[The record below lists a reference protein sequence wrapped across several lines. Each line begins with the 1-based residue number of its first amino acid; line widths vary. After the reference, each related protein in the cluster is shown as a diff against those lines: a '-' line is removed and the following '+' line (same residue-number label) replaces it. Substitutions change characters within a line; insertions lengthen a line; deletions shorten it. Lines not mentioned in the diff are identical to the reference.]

1 MSVNTDSLT
10 NGAGGLPVAAREPP
24 GRIAPVAGRRLG
36 HSPDAVGRLFSAIR
50 RRPERDLLHQ
60 IRRLHSDLGLDAYSD
75 AELRESLTQ
84 IRNDIKGQP
93 AADPEGYLTRVFAVV
108 DESIRRRLG
117 VWRIFDPDF
126 ERQDLEAYFRM
137 AKSGEETS
145 ALDADERIIVETIGQ
160 LQNVGRGRYGW
171 DILLPV
177 EFYRAVTRKDTG
189 NLLQF
194 RPTDEQILAGLH
206 LFRGRVVEMNAG
218 EGKTVAV
225 AFPAIMHAVLGRSVH
240 IVTANDY
247 LAARDCDLLAPV
259 YRSLGLDVDAVLG
272 HMDGA
277 ERRDAYAKQIVYGT
291 MREFGFDFLRDN
303 LATVASEQVQP
314 PCQVA
319 IIDEADQALI
329 DEARTPMIIAGSP
342 LMTLQA
348 FNRARNAVAELIS
361 NQSGLFGEYLAQLDR
376 ERPDSRAFATLLG
389 MALLAQPDNDE
400 LRRFAAANP
409 RAYRRAQAILYPD
422 GSDYPDESL
431 SADLF
436 YLIGPEERF
445 VTLTAKGIAFLETR
459 LGTFYADGESADSK
473 EPAGK
478 LDGVN
483 VPLSRKRALRVNL
496 ANQVYQLLRANLLLK
511 RDVDYLVTEDAV
523 VLLDRYT
530 GRPRPDTRYQD
541 GLQPALEAK
550 EAVTVNPDCESLAE
564 ISVQGFANRYQWL
577 SGITGTAVTVAEE
590 FRRKYS
596 LDVVAIPTAHP
607 LLRQDLPGRVYLSG
621 ADKLAAIADAVKFWQ
636 RVGRPVL
643 VGVQT
648 VEQSAQ
654 VGECLSAI
662 GIDHQLL
669 NAVTGHD
676 EAEIVRQAGA
686 FGAVTVATNM
696 AGRGTD
702 IILEAD
708 LDRRIL
714 DNYVALIRSRLEQ
727 EGSPVTV
734 RCYTGE
740 EADLLVEALAESV
753 GLSVT
758 RQRVGQW
765 EEVTIAGAA
774 PPESVHFKTAPAA
787 PIEFGLGLYVISAEF
802 NESPRV
808 TLQLK
813 GRSGRQGRFGSTR
826 FFLSWDDRRLAYQ
839 GSRRAGLA
847 SYRKTSH
854 KTSHKTGHET
864 AAGRVYYE
872 GSGVEQFL
880 RRLQDEAEREEA
892 VQRSIIQ
899 DYAAVSDAHTGGY
912 YRARQQIMTAGDLFE
927 PVAGLLRNTTAR
939 LVERH
944 FPGMDGADYGRHLD
958 EMVKELQQWYGV
970 EGSGLWGL
978 ALDRLDGA
986 LEELLS
992 ARLESLKSQLG
1003 AGRFT
1008 ELARLLL
1015 LQCGD
1020 EVWKDYRA
1028 GLRSLT
1034 IVSRLGNYGHKSAV
1048 ADYIIHAADGWQ
1060 RFQGEAADLFLSR
1073 LLTFPL
1079 ARLTE
1084 LPAQREKVVELN
1096 KDVAMLVG

>member
-1 MSVNTDSLT
+1 MAANSYRFPNSA
-10 NGAGGLPVAAREPP
+10 NGLSVAARESP
-24 GRIAPVAGRRLG
+24 GGTAPAPGRRLG
-36 HSPDAVGRLFSAIR
+36 HLPDAVRRPFSAFP
-50 RRPERDLLHQ
+50 RRPERDLLRQ
-60 IRRLHSDLGLDAYSD
+60 IRRLQSDLALDAYSD
-75 AELRESLTQ
+75 KELRESLTQ
-84 IRNDIKGQP
+84 IRDDIKGQP
-93 AADPEGYLTRVFAVV
+93 VANAGIHLTRVFAIA

-117 VWRIFDPDF
+117 IWRIFDPDF
-126 ERQDLEAYFRM
+126 DRQNLEACFRI
-137 AKSGEETS
+137 AKSAEETS

-160 LQNVGRGRYGW
+160 LQSVGRGRYGW
-171 DILLPV
+171 DILLPA
-177 EFYRAVTRKDTG
+177 EFYRAVARKDTG

-194 RPTDEQILAGLH
+194 WPTDEQILAGLH

-225 AFPAIMHAVLGRSVH
+225 AFPAIMHAVLGRAVH

-247 LAARDCDLLAPV
+247 LAARDCNLLAPV

-277 ERRDAYAKQIVYGT
+277 ERRDAYAKQIVYST

-303 LATVASEQVQP
+303 LATSAKRQVQP
-314 PCQVA
+314 PLQIA

-342 LMTLQA
+342 LMTPQA

-361 NQSGLFGEYLAQLDR
+361 LQSGLFGEYLAQLDR
-376 ERPDSRAFATLLG
+376 EGPDSRAYATLLG
-389 MALLAQPDNDE
+389 KALLSQPDNND
-400 LRRFAAANP
+400 LRKLAAANP

-431 SADLF
+431 TTDL
-436 YLIGPEERF
+436 YYVIDPEERF
-445 VTLTAKGIAFLETR
+445 VTLTAQGITFLEMR
-459 LGTFYADGESADSK
+459 LGAFYADGESA
-473 EPAGK
+473 GN

-483 VPLSRKRALRVNL
+483 SPLSRKRALRVNL

-511 RDVDYLVTEDAV
+511 KDVDYLVTEDAV

-564 ISVQGFANRYQWL
+564 ISVQGFANRYRWL
-577 SGITGTAVTVAEE
+577 SGITGTAVTAAEE

-607 LLRQDLPGRVYLSG
+607 LLRQDLPGRVYFSG

-654 VGECLSAI
+654 VSECLAAM
-662 GIDHQLL
+662 GIDHRLL
-669 NAVTGHD
+669 NAVADHD

-714 DNYVALIRSRLEQ
+714 DNYAALIRSRLEQ
-727 EGSPVTV
+727 ERAPLTV
-734 RCYTGE
+734 RCYTVE
-740 EADLLVEALAESV
+740 EADLLVEALAMSEEF
-753 GLSVT
+753 SVT
-758 RQRVGQW
+758 RLRVGQW

-774 PPESVHFKTAPAA
+774 PPESVHFKTAPAT

-847 SYRKTSH
+847 SYRKTGR

-927 PVAGLLRNTTAR
+927 PVAGLLRNTTSR

-992 ARLESLKSQLG
+992 VRLESLKSQLG

-1020 EVWKDYRA
+1020 EVWKDYLG

-1034 IVSRLGNYGHKSAV
+1034 IVSRLGDYGHKSAV
-1048 ADYIIHAADGWQ
+1048 ADYIIHAAGDWK
-1060 RFQGEAADLFLSR
+1060 RFQGEAVDLFLSR

-1079 ARLTE
+1079 SRLTE
-1084 LPAQREKVVELN
+1084 LPAQPEKVVELN

>member
-1 MSVNTDSLT
+1 MSVNTDSLK
-10 NGAGGLPVAAREPP
+10 NGTGGLPVAAREPP

-75 AELRESLTQ
+75 TELRESLNQ
-84 IRNDIKGQP
+84 IGSYIKGQP
-93 AADPEGYLTRVFAVV
+93 AADPAVHLTLVFAIA

-126 ERQDLEAYFRM
+126 DRQNLEAYFRI
-137 AKSGEETS
+137 AKSGEETA
-145 ALDADERIIVETIGQ
+145 ALDADERIIVETIRH
-160 LQNVGRGRYGW
+160 LQDVGRGWYGW
-171 DILLPV
+171 DILLPA
-177 EFYRAVTRKDTG
+177 EFYRAVARKDTG

-194 RPTDEQILAGLH
+194 WPTDEQILAGLH

-247 LAARDCDLLAPV
+247 LAARDCDLLVPV
-259 YRSLGLDVDAVLG
+259 YRSLDLNVDAVLG

-342 LMTLQA
+342 LMTPQA

-361 NQSGLFGEYLAQLDR
+361 SQLGLFGEYLSQLDR
-376 ERPDSRAFATLLG
+376 EPPNSRAFATLLG
-389 MALLAQPDNDE
+389 MALLAQPDNDD
-400 LRRFAAANP
+400 LRHLAAAYP

-431 SADLF
+431 SAALF
-436 YLIGPEERF
+436 YVIGPEERF

-483 VPLSRKRALRVNL
+483 VPLSRKRARRVNL

-577 SGITGTAVTVAEE
+577 SGITGTAVIAAEE
-590 FRRKYS
+590 FRRRYS
-596 LDVVAIPTAHP
+596 LEVVTVPTVRP

-643 VGVQT
+643 VGAQT

-654 VGECLSAI
+654 VSECLSAI

-676 EAEIVRQAGA
+676 EAEIVRQAGTI
-686 FGAVTVATNM
+686 GAVTVATNM

-727 EGSPVTV
+727 EGSPLTV
-734 RCYTGE
+734 QCYTGE
-740 EADLLVEALAESV
+740 EADLSVEALAESE

-758 RQRVGQW
+758 RRRVGQW

-826 FFLSWDDRRLAYQ
+826 FFLSWDDRQLAYQ
-839 GSRRAGLA
+839 GSSRHSLA
-847 SYRKTSH
+847 AYRKTDP
-854 KTSHKTGHET
+854 
-864 AAGRVYYE
+864 AGRVYYE
-872 GSGVEQFL
+872 GSGVEQYL
-880 RRLQDEAEREEA
+880 HRRQDEAEREEA

-899 DYAAVSDAHTGGY
+899 DYAAVSDAHTGAY
-912 YRARQQIMTAGDLFE
+912 YRTREQIMMAGDLSE
-927 PVAGLLRNTTAR
+927 PVAGLVRNTASR
-939 LVERH
+939 LVQRH
-944 FPGMDGADYGRHLD
+944 FPEMDGADYGRHLD
-958 EMVKELQQWYGV
+958 EMVTDLQQWYGV
-970 EGSGLWGL
+970 ASSGLWGL

-992 ARLESLKSQLG
+992 VRLESLKSQLG
-1003 AGRFT
+1003 DSKFT

-1034 IVSRLGNYGHKSAV
+1034 IASRLGNYGHKSAV
-1048 ADYIIHAADGWQ
+1048 ADYIIHAAGGWE

-1084 LPAQREKVVELN
+1084 LPAQAEKVVELN
-1096 KDVAMLVG
+1096 KDVATLVG

>member
-1 MSVNTDSLT
+1 MAANSYRFPNSVNGRPSATRELP
-10 NGAGGLPVAAREPP
+10 GGT
-24 GRIAPVAGRRLG
+24 APAAGRRLG
-36 HSPDAVGRLFSAIR
+36 YLPDAVGRLFSSFR
-50 RRPERDLLHQ
+50 RRPERDLLRQ
-60 IRRLHSDLGLDAYSD
+60 IRRLQSDLGLDAYSD

-84 IRNDIKGQP
+84 IRNDIDIKGQP
-93 AADPEGYLTRVFAVV
+93 VANAAIHLTRVFAIA

-126 ERQDLEAYFRM
+126 DRQNLEAGFRI
-137 AKSGEETS
+137 AQSGEETS
-145 ALDADERIIVETIGQ
+145 ALDADARIIVETIRQ
-160 LQNVGRGRYGW
+160 LQNVGRGRHGW
-171 DILLPV
+171 DILLPA
-177 EFYRAVTRKDTG
+177 EFYRAVARKDTG

-194 RPTDEQILAGLH
+194 WPTDEQILAGLH

-218 EGKTVAV
+218 EGKTVAA
-225 AFPAIMHAVLGRSVH
+225 AFPAIMHAVLGCSVH

-247 LAARDCDLLAPV
+247 LAARDCDLLGPV

-272 HMDGA
+272 YMDGA

-303 LATVASEQVQP
+303 LATSAEQQVQP
-314 PCQVA
+314 PLQVA

-329 DEARTPMIIAGSP
+329 DEARTPMIISGSP
-342 LMTLQA
+342 LMTPQA
-348 FNRARNAVAELIS
+348 FNRTRNAVGELIS
-361 NQSGLFGEYLAQLDR
+361 LQSGLFGEYLAQLDR
-376 ERPDSRAFATLLG
+376 ERPDSRTYATILG
-389 MALLAQPDNDE
+389 NALLSQPDNDD
-400 LRRFAAANP
+400 LRKLAAVNP

-431 SADLF
+431 TTDL
-436 YLIGPEERF
+436 YYVIDSEERF
-445 VTLTAKGIAFLETR
+445 VTLTAQGIAFLEMR
-459 LGTFYADGESADSK
+459 LGAFYADGESV
-473 EPAGK
+473 GK
-478 LDGVN
+478 SDGVN
-483 VPLSRKRALRVNL
+483 SPLSRKRTLRVNL
-496 ANQVYQLLRANLLLK
+496 ANQVYQLLWASLLLK
-511 RDVDYLVTEDAV
+511 KDVDYLVTEDAV

-550 EAVTVNPDCESLAE
+550 ESVTVNPDCESLAE

-577 SGITGTAVTVAEE
+577 SGITGTAVTAAEE

-607 LLRQDLPGRVYLSG
+607 LLRQDLPGRVYLSS

-654 VGECLSAI
+654 VSEFLSAI

-702 IILEAD
+702 ITLESD

-714 DNYVALIRSRLEQ
+714 DNYVTLIRGRVEQ
-727 EGSPVTV
+727 DSAPVV
-734 RCYTGE
+734 VQCYTVA
-740 EADLLVEALAESV
+740 EADLLVEALAASK

-758 RQRVGQW
+758 RRRVGQW
-765 EEVTIAGAA
+765 EEVTIADIAHQEPQESMRSPVTGA
-774 PPESVHFKTAPAA
+774 ES
-787 PIEFGLGLYVISAEF
+787 IEFGLGLYVISAEF

-847 SYRKTSH
+847 SYRKTGR
-854 KTSHKTGHET
+854 KTSDKTGRKT
-864 AAGRVYYE
+864 AAAGRVYYA
-872 GSGVEQFL
+872 GSGVEQCL

-899 DYAAVSDAHTGGY
+899 DYAAVSDAHTGAY

-927 PVAGLLRNTTAR
+927 PVAGLLRNTTSR

-944 FPGMDGADYGRHLD
+944 FPGMDGADYSRHL
-958 EMVKELQQWYGV
+958 EETVRELQQWYGV

-1008 ELARLLL
+1008 GLARLLL

-1034 IVSRLGNYGHKSAV
+1034 VASRLGNYGHKSAV

-1084 LPAQREKVVELN
+1084 LPAQAEKVVELN